1 MNTAQQLNLEK
12 QRHSLAH
19 VLALAVKRLYP
30 DTKIGI
36 GPVTDTGFY
45 YEFDTEHKFSHEDL
59 ETIEEEMRK
68 IINENLTF
76 TNIVIPRDQAL
87 NTLLQLGETYK
98 TELLNKIPDS
108 EVSFYKTGEDFIDL
122 CRGPHVK
129 STGELDNFKL
139 TKISEGYWLND
150 ISRPM
155 MQKITGVAFESRK
168 RVEEFVENLQK
179 LKDLNSILIAK
190 KLKLIEDLDESTD
203 ELIWLKNGITLKN
216 KIINLLEES
225 ISESKSNLLQEPLI
239 TTTKDP
245 LLVKFSKFTKKTES
259 LDLANGKSS
268 LRNNPHGFLL
278 TKIMKANS
286 FSSYGTVSEC
296 YTLSGL
302 ESKKQF
308 KKFAEFLQST
318 TALKITSVAEADL
331 KATIIEEI
339 RIVGKVLKALGFSQ
353 FKLIIDV
360 PDYSKL
366 DNYVYNEKIWDK
378 NINLLKEIVN
388 EIKISSVI
396 REGGAEFYGPKYTFE
411 IKDKYSRKWEPS
423 SIIIDNILPKELSEK
438 LPDGGEVYYIH
449 SRIIDSV
456 EKMLDV
462 ILEHGEG
469 SFPLWMEPEQV
480 EVIALESKY
489 NHKAIKV
496 TSDLK
501 EAALKV
507 TFVSTTD
514 SPDKLIN
521 SAIDRKTPYI
531 ILIGEKETQT
541 DSVSVKVNGQDIGL
555 MRLNE
560 FIKKL
565 KTQIDD
571 ELDS

>member
-30 DTKIGI
+30 ETKIGI

-45 YEFDTEHKFSHEDL
+45 YEFDTEHKFTHEDL
-59 ETIEEEMRK
+59 ETIEDEMNK
-68 IINENLTF
+68 IISENLVF

-129 STGELDNFKL
+129 ITGELDNFKL
-139 TKISEGYWLND
+139 IRISESYWLND
-150 ISRPM
+150 TSRPKL
-155 MQKITGVAFESRK
+155 QKITGVAFESRK
-168 RVEEFVENLQK
+168 KMEEFVENLQK
-179 LKDLNSILIAK
+179 LKDLKSIKIAE
-190 KLKLIEDLDESTD
+190 KLKLIDFTDESTNG
-203 ELIWLKNGITLKN
+203 LIWLRNGITLKR
-216 KIINLLEES
+216 KITTLLEDSIAETKSTLLEEPF
-225 ISESKSNLLQEPLI
+225 ITNTPNLLKE
-239 TTTKDP
+239 
-245 LLVKFSKFTKKTES
+245 KFPKFYKKTLGYE
-259 LDLANGKSS
+259 LAENKGK
-268 LRNNPHGFLL
+268 LRYDPHAFLL
-278 TKIMKANS
+278 SKIVNKGNTA
-286 FSSYGTVSEC
+286 SYGTVTEYYLHSENVS
-296 YTLSGL
+296 TN
-302 ESKKQF
+302 KF
-308 KKFAEFLQST
+308 KNLTDFPIT
-318 TALKITSVAEADL
+318 TSAVKISSVNENELKPKL
-331 KATIIEEI
+331 IEEI
-339 RIVGKVLKALGFSQ
+339 KMIGKVLKALGFNQ
-353 FKLIIDV
+353 FKLIIDL

-366 DNYVYNEKIWDK
+366 DNYLYKESNWDK
-378 NINLLKEIVN
+378 NITILKDIVN

-411 IKDKYSRKWEPS
+411 IKDKYARRWETS
-423 SIIIDNILPKELSEK
+423 SIVIDNILPSGLTGIDSQ
-438 LPDGGEVYYIH
+438 DRGIYYIH
-449 SRIIDSV
+449 TSIIESI
-456 EKMLDV
+456 EKMLDI

-480 EVIALESKY
+480 EIIALESKY
-489 NHKAIKV
+489 NHKATKV
-496 TSDLK
+496 SRDLI
-501 EAALKV
+501 EAGLRV
-507 TFVSTTD
+507 TFENTID

-531 ILIGEKETQT
+531 ILIGEKETET

-565 KTQIDD
+565 KAQIDD